1 MRRQWILSFTAV
13 TALALVV
20 GQGIAAAQAQQ
31 AQGASPPPPDAV
43 VGIQRQVTLSPK
55 EQLAQSEAAVA
66 RMDSA
71 RTVVRRQLESTR
83 AQRDVVKTLC
93 LNDKLNQL
101 DVALRSAR
109 ERRASLDG
117 AVQRNDADLSTHEYT
132 ILSVLRQRAETLSA
146 EANQCIGQEAQYF
159 GNSAVTTTIETTIP
173 SDPSSL
179 DTGTTLVVV
188 QVPSCASCI
197 K

>member
-1 MRRQWILSFTAV
+1 V
-13 TALALVV
+13 TGLALVV
-20 GQGIAAAQAQQ
+20 GQGIAAAQAP
-31 AQGASPPPPDAV
+31 AVSSPQPPPDAV
-43 VGIQRQVTLSPK
+43 VGLQRQVSLSPK
-55 EQLAQSEAAVA
+55 EQLAQSDAAVS

-71 RTVVRRQLESTR
+71 RSVVRRQLESAR

-109 ERRASLDG
+109 ERRAALEG
-117 AVQRNDADLSTHEYT
+117 AVQRSDVDLSTHEFT
-132 ILSVLRQRAETLSA
+132 IMSVLRLRAETLSA

-159 GNSAVTTTIETTIP
+159 GNSAVTTTVESTIP
-173 SDPSSL
+173 DETQPV
-179 DTGTTLVVV
+179 DTGVTSVVV
-188 QVPSCASCI
+188 QVPPCASCV